1 MSLSLYVHVPFC
13 EKKCAYCDFASWA
26 GRGHEEPL
34 WLERIERELALRGRE
49 ASQALDSVFFGGGTP
64 SALSEDGLG
73 RLCRAVVDN
82 FRLTSGAEWS
92 MEANPVSLTPG
103 KLAVARKH
111 GVNRISLGVQ
121 SFDTGLLSRM
131 GRAHDADQAREA
143 LHIVSASGLR
153 WSADLIFALPDQTLG
168 QFLSS
173 LEHLLSW
180 GPSHISFYG
189 LTVESGTEFWKQ
201 KEDGLLSEAHEDL
214 YADMYRLGVERLET
228 AGIRRY
234 EVSNFAAVGQECRHN
249 LSYWDTRSRWL
260 AAGNAAHGY
269 APHVRVKNPRG
280 LNAWSEWADR
290 GFPESER
297 EPEALTIEERWTEE
311 WFLGLRQAA
320 GVDTA
325 RLLREFGRSA
335 PEDRLARRIES
346 GHVLREGD
354 RIRLAGEGWML
365 LDAIAADLSG

>member
-1 MSLSLYVHVPFC
+1 MTQSLYVHVPFC

-34 WLERIERELALRGRE
+34 WLERIERELRIRGRG
-49 ASQALDSVFFGGGTP
+49 ASGPLDSVFFGGGTP
-64 SALSEDGLG
+64 SALSEQGLE

-82 FRLTSGAEWS
+82 FRLASDAEWS
-92 MEANPVSLTPG
+92 MEANPVSLTPA
-103 KLAVARKH
+103 KLATVRAI

-121 SFDTGLLSRM
+121 SFDSGLLSRM

-143 LHIVSASGLR
+143 LHIVAASGLR
-153 WSADLIFALPDQTLG
+153 WSADLIFALPEQTLG

-189 LTVESGTEFWKQ
+189 LTVEAGTEFWKQ
-201 KEDGLLSEAHEDL
+201 KEEGRLAEAHEDL
-214 YADMYRLGVERLET
+214 YADMYRLGAERLAT
-228 AGIRRY
+228 AGILRY
-234 EVSNFAAVGQECRHN
+234 EVSNFAAPGQECRHN

-269 APHVRVKNPRG
+269 APHVRAKNPRG
-280 LNAWSEWADR
+280 LSAWSEWADR
-290 GFPESER
+290 GFPETER
-297 EPEALTIEERWTEE
+297 EPEALTLEERWTEE
-311 WFLGLRQAA
+311 WFLGLRQSA

-325 RLLREFGRSA
+325 RLFREFGRSA
-335 PEDRLARRIES
+335 PEGRLARRIKS
-346 GHVLREGD
+346 GHVVHEGD
-354 RIRLAGEGWML
+354 RIRLAGDGWLL
-365 LDAIAADLSG
+365 LDAIAAELSA